1 MIRCEDLKFVSAQL
15 WNQSCSEPLKLSR
28 FHRILQEP
36 SFDLQPGKEFGQQLF
51 WCCHDVVF
59 LSASFSTAQGLCPV
73 PSRKASESRL
83 LPVCVVERESED
95 WSLAVGLSVGFK
107 AWRRRPWR
115 VAVLFLVTQKW
126 CFQGSTVQFLTSQF
140 SHKPFGRFL
149 YIPCRVFGQFF
160 RSQLLG
166 ICQQFRTEN
175 GDANIGENLKQV
187 QTLEL
192 QFGATTKIENW
203 IPQWDNFSE
212 LPVVCWDFP
221 NKGAGHWG
229 STVGIVGGFFS
240 S

>member
-1 MIRCEDLKFVSAQL
+1 MRFEWLEDSITQNDQMWRSEIRFGTVVK
-15 WNQSCSEPLKLSR
+15 SCSEPFQLSR

-36 SFDLQPGKEFGQQLF
+36 SFDLQQGKEFAQQLF

-95 WSLAVGLSVGFK
+95 RPLAVGLSVVFK

-126 CFQGSTVQFLTSQF
+126 RVQGSTVQFLKSQV

-149 YIPCRVFGQFF
+149 YIPCRVFGKFF
-160 RSQLLG
+160 AASFLG
-166 ICQQFRTEN
+166 F
-175 GDANIGENLKQV
+175 ANNLGQRMEM
-187 QTLEL
+187 QTLVK
-192 QFGATTKIENW
+192 T
-203 IPQWDNFSE
+203 
-212 LPVVCWDFP
+212 
-221 NKGAGHWG
+221 
-229 STVGIVGGFFS
+229 
-240 S
+240 